1 MSEMK
6 TKKQWP
12 VLIKD
17 IGIRV
22 VTANDIDGAYIAA
35 TKEYGC
41 KMEDI
46 LAVMG
51 GPLTIDKEK

>member
-1 MSEMK
+1 MSEK
-6 TKKQWP
+6 ETKKQWP

-17 IGIRV
+17 VGMRV

>member
-6 TKKQWP
+6 AKKQWP

-17 IGIRV
+17 IGMRV
-22 VTANDIDGAYIAA
+22 VTADDIDGAHIAA
-35 TKEYGC
+35 AKEYGC

-51 GPLTIDKEK
+51 GPLTIDKEE

>member
-6 TKKQWP
+6 TKKQWH

>member
-1 MSEMK
+1 MK
-6 TKKQWP
+6 TEWT

-17 IGIRV
+17 IGMRL
-22 VTANDIDGAYIAA
+22 VTADDIDGAYIAA
-35 TKEYGC
+35 TKEFGC
-41 KMEDI
+41 KIEDV